1 MKMRIKLLIAFIVLS
16 SLLPVF
22 GQKDFNNYIN
32 LIRSSKSGEAG
43 IRFKTDSKG
52 DFVFYTDNTD
62 QSPLEIR
69 AYNLNGE
76 DDGTPRISIPQVNK
90 NLYLALSGGRVGIGT
105 NNTQRL
111 FHLKSSTESPYM
123 LLERSAR
130 NLETGLEFRTGDS
143 RDFIFYVDNTSES
156 AFEMRAEG
164 LSGEEDGAA
173 RLTMPRSNKNLY
185 LALSGGNVGIGTSS
199 VNGYKL
205 AVNGSM
211 LTHNISVGNNSNIL
225 NINAS
230 TISFSGDDKT
240 VIESDQIKTV
250 KIVLSVGSFPDYVF
264 DADYNLMP
272 LNKVDEFIKENKHL
286 PNMPSE
292 KEVVTNG
299 MSVGEINVKL
309 VEKIEELTLYIL
321 QQEKKINR
329 LIEKVDM
336 LELQKN

>member
-1 MKMRIKLLIAFIVLS
+1 MRIKLLIAFIVLS

-52 DFVFYTDNTD
+52 DFVFYTDDTD

-76 DDGTPRISIPQVNK
+76 DDGTPRISIPQINK
-90 NLYLALSGGRVGIGT
+90 NLYFALSGGRVGIGT
-105 NNTQRL
+105 KSTQRL
-111 FHLKSSTESPYM
+111 LHLKSSTESPYI

-130 NLETGLEFRTGDS
+130 SLESGLEFRTGSS

-164 LSGEEDGAA
+164 LSGETDGAA

-225 NINAS
+225 NISAS
-230 TISFSGDDKT
+230 TISFSGDNKT
-240 VIESDQIKTV
+240 VIESGQIKTGKV
-250 KIVLSVGSFPDYVF
+250 VLSVGSFPDYVF
-264 DADYNLMP
+264 DVNYELMP
-272 LNKVDEFIKENKHL
+272 LCKVGEFIKEHKHL

-292 KEVVTNG
+292 SEVIENG
-299 MSVGEINVKL
+299 MSVGEINTKL
-309 VEKIEELTLYIL
+309 VEKVEELTLYIL
-321 QQEKKINR
+321 QQDKKINK
-329 LIEKVDM
+329 LIEKVEI
-336 LELQKN
+336 LEKENSL

>member
-1 MKMRIKLLIAFIVLS
+1 
-16 SLLPVF
+16 
-22 GQKDFNNYIN
+22 
-32 LIRSSKSGEAG
+32 
-43 IRFKTDSKG
+43 
-52 DFVFYTDNTD
+52 
-62 QSPLEIR
+62 
-69 AYNLNGE
+69 
-76 DDGTPRISIPQVNK
+76 
-90 NLYLALSGGRVGIGT
+90 
-105 NNTQRL
+105 
-111 FHLKSSTESPYM
+111 
-123 LLERSAR
+123 
-130 NLETGLEFRTGDS
+130 
-143 RDFIFYVDNTSES
+143 
-156 AFEMRAEG
+156 MRAEG

-240 VIESDQIKTV
+240 VIESDQIKTG

-292 KEVVTNG
+292 KEIVTNG

-329 LIEKVDM
+329 LIEKVDL